1 MNFGFLEFENL
12 EKDKTMKSKKYI
24 LPQMLGIAFVCLF
37 LSSCFLQT
45 SSTTVK
51 GYVRDSGGE
60 PVADVE
66 ISFGGVGSE
75 SKTRTDAKGFYTV
88 TAKHRPTQM
97 LYLNAEKKDVGKYSD
112 KFPGFAAPN
121 GDKNIELMA
130 TLGTIPRTR

>member
-1 MNFGFLEFENL
+1 MF
-12 EKDKTMKSKKYI
+12 
-24 LPQMLGIAFVCLF
+24 GIAFVGLF
-37 LSSCFLQT
+37 LAACFLQT

-51 GYVRDSGGE
+51 GYVRDGSGK
-60 PVADVE
+60 PVVDAEV
-66 ISFGGVGSE
+66 SLGGAGSA

-97 LYLNAEKKDVGKYSD
+97 LYLTAEKEGVGKYND
-112 KFPGFAAPN
+112 KFPGFAAPD

>member
-1 MNFGFLEFENL
+1 
-12 EKDKTMKSKKYI
+12 MKSKKLKRQI
-24 LPQMLGIAFVCLF
+24 LPQVLGIAFVCLF

-51 GYVRDSGGE
+51 GYVRDSGGK
-60 PVADVE
+60 PIADVE
-66 ISFGGVGSE
+66 ISFGGTGSE

-97 LYLNAEKKDVGKYSD
+97 LYLTAEKEGIGSYSD
-112 KFPGFAAPN
+112 KFPGFAAPD

-130 TLGTIPRTR
+130 TLGTIPVKR

>member
-1 MNFGFLEFENL
+1 
-12 EKDKTMKSKKYI
+12 
-24 LPQMLGIAFVCLF
+24 MLGIVFVCLF

-51 GYVRDSGGE
+51 GYVRDSGGK

-75 SKTRTDAKGFYTV
+75 SKTRTDAKGFYTI